1 MLCAAAAF
9 TCIRNWFNSIKSS
22 TKLFSLR
29 RKETAG
35 AAGGGEVGGEVIVV
49 VNTPAVMSQQHF
61 PLAFECS
68 LEKRRQRNSAEQGV
82 EVPRAILQFVVRQS
96 EK

>member
-1 MLCAAAAF
+1 M
-9 TCIRNWFNSIKSS
+9 
-22 TKLFSLR
+22 
-29 RKETAG
+29 
-35 AAGGGEVGGEVIVV
+35 IVV
-49 VNTPAVMSQQHF
+49 VNTRAVMSQQHF

-82 EVPRAILQFVVRQS
+82 EVPRVIFQFVVRQS

>member
-1 MLCAAAAF
+1 M
-9 TCIRNWFNSIKSS
+9 
-22 TKLFSLR
+22 
-29 RKETAG
+29 
-35 AAGGGEVGGEVIVV
+35 IVV

-68 LEKRRQRNSAEQGV
+68 LEKRRLRNSVEQGV

-96 EK
+96 